1 MTPRPTRAAQKRAR
15 YCIVPDLPRALVAQ
29 PNRQPMQIMSV
40 ETIGDLAREASID
53 QLVTGLAT
61 FGPAYTRDGEPKSTV
76 QGSTTA
82 ARVDRRDD

>member
-1 MTPRPTRAAQKRAR
+1 
-15 YCIVPDLPRALVAQ
+15 
-29 PNRQPMQIMSV
+29 MQIMSV